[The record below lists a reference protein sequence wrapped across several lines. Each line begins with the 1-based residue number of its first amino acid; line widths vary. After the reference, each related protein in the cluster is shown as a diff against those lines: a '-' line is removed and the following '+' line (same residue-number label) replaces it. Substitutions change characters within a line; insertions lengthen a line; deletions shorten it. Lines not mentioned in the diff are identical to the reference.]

1 MTKITLL
8 PAIKSYEEI
17 NVKLY
22 ERAQIEHRMGKE
34 ESAMN
39 SKLEK
44 IKNEFDE
51 KTADDRAKKAVIDQ
65 QIEDF
70 LIANKAD
77 FMEVRKKLLTHGTVG
92 FQTTPPKVTFL
103 NRKYNE
109 NTVIELL
116 KKIFKGKFVRTKE
129 TIDKDEIL
137 CSVAQSELTDKKL
150 AAVGLKVD
158 QSEKTVIEINWESFA
173 EVEAN

>member
-1 MTKITLL
+1 MAKITLL
-8 PAIKSYEEI
+8 PAIKSYEEV
-17 NVKLY
+17 NAKLY
-22 ERAQIEHRMGKE
+22 EKAQIEHRIAKE

-39 SKLEK
+39 SRIEK

-51 KTADDRAKKAVIDQ
+51 KTSDDRAKKAVIDQ

-70 LIANKAD
+70 LIANKTD
-77 FMEVRKKLLTHGTVG
+77 FIEVRKKNLTHGTVG

-109 NTVIELL
+109 DTVIELL
-116 KKIFKGKFVRTKE
+116 KKIFKGKFVRSKE

-137 CSVAQSELTDKKL
+137 SSIAQNELTDQKL

-158 QSEKTVIEINWESFA
+158 QGEKTVIEINWESFA
-173 EVEAN
+173 EVQTN